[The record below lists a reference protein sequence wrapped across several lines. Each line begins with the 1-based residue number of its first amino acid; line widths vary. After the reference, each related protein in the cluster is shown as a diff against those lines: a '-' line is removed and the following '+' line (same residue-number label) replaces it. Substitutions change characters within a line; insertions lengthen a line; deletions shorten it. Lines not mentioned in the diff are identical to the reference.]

1 MHLVAILDVTFIDV
15 DQVLNV
21 QTTIFLQPH
30 CVTEDQWDD
39 ATTFPC
45 LDGISAKLQKR
56 KKM

>member
-1 MHLVAILDVTFIDV
+1 MHLVAIHDVTFIDV

-45 LDGISAKLQKR
+45 LDGVSAKLQKR
-56 KKM
+56 